1 MINYSPNTV
10 RASWLSPLG
19 PMTFAASEKGLC
31 GVWFDGQRHEPD
43 LSQWPLVPLD
53 SHPVLVS
60 TRDALAAYFAGTSA
74 QFDVPL
80 DLRGGTAFQQAVWQ
94 ALLEIPAGATTSYG
108 ALSQHIGKP
117 KAVRAVGAA
126 IGRNPISVVVPCHRV
141 VGSSGD
147 LTGYAGGVERK
158 AWLLQRENAPLSQ
171 NHNNTKTTRQA
182 L

>member
-1 MINYSPNTV
+1 MNYSPNTV
-10 RASWLSPLG
+10 RTSWLSPLG

-43 LSQWPLVPLD
+43 LNQWPLVPLE
-53 SHPVLVS
+53 SHPVLVQ
-60 TRDALAAYFAGTSA
+60 TRDALVAYFAGTSA
-74 QFDVPL
+74 RFDVPL
-80 DLRGGTAFQQAVWQ
+80 DLGGGTPFQQAVWQ
-94 ALLEIPAGATTSYG
+94 ALLQIPAGATTSYR
-108 ALSQHIGKP
+108 ALSQHIGRP

-158 AWLLQRENAPLSQ
+158 AWLLQRENAPLATQPHVS
-171 NHNNTKTTRQA
+171 HKTRKTQ
-182 L
+182 